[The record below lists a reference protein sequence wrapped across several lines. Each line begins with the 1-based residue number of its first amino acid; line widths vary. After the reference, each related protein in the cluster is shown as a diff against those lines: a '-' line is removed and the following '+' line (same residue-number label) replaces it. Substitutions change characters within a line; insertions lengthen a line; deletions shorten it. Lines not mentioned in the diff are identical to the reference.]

1 MEINSFRWEFKKTP
15 GIRLLLSNFE
25 IAGFLRQCILDTFL
39 SSTWQNKTNF
49 SDHLL
54 SVRPSVRPYLFLELL
69 GLFQTNLALCNARW
83 GGFKKWIR
91 PT

>member
-54 SVRPSVRPYLFLELL
+54 SVRPSVFVLRTTGPISNKLSTL
-69 GLFQTNLALCNARW
+69 
-83 GGFKKWIR
+83 
-91 PT
+91 